1 MIIKEKMKSIEL
13 FSLLDAEIPNFP
25 KYSTQIMNLAN
36 QNSQGTRPP
45 VVGQLSDL
53 IQEFDGHSLSE
64 WKEWYLERYPNAINT
79 ATERVFSMI
88 ENFKQSIP
96 LITKDMVKQW
106 VSDLVITKTY
116 AGLKVQGAILRYLAD
131 IYNTTWRTATPT
143 EESQNIDGVVGN
155 AYISVKPET
164 FKNMLQL
171 PIEIKVHEVY
181 YSKKTDGLS
190 VEYDKDAILEDICR

>member
-1 MIIKEKMKSIEL
+1 
-13 FSLLDAEIPNFP
+13 
-25 KYSTQIMNLAN
+25 
-36 QNSQGTRPP
+36 
-45 VVGQLSDL
+45 
-53 IQEFDGHSLSE
+53 
-64 WKEWYLERYPNAINT
+64 
-79 ATERVFSMI
+79 MI

-96 LITKDMVKQW
+96 LITKDIVKQW

-143 EESQNIDGVVGN
+143 EESQNIDGVVGD
-155 AYISVKPET
+155 AYISVKPDT

-181 YSKKTDGLS
+181 YSKTKDGLS